1 MLFMSLLKPKE
12 TLCWGLFLGG
22 GGCFGL
28 VFFSFFLLFCE
39 GVVILN
45 MLLTY
50 MELQGLP
57 IFGGGPLSRPG
68 ARSPRSGP
76 ESSIIG
82 STGLTITGPELSGMI
97 GLVSIGG

>member
-1 MLFMSLLKPKE
+1 MLGIVF
-12 TLCWGLFLGG
+12 GRGG
-22 GGCFGL
+22 VLGCF
-28 VFFSFFLLFCE
+28 FFFRFFLLFCE

-57 IFGGGPLSRPG
+57 IFGGGPISRPG